1 LTVSTADRSPA
12 AVPSPKLVIPAL
24 GLTQILAWGSTY
36 YLPTVLAK
44 PVAADTGWSLTWVVA
59 GLSLGLLIAGLAA
72 PFVGR
77 KIHDLGGRPV
87 LATSA
92 VLIALGQT
100 TLALSPNLAVFI
112 AGWVVIGCGMS
123 AGLYDAAFSTLGR
136 LYGQAARRHITIL
149 TLFGGLASTACW
161 PLSAFLVEHLG
172 WRGACG
178 VYAAIHL
185 LFTLPVYLLSLTR
198 GPLPDWREEAKPR
211 SGGAHARNRAI
222 FVILAVAIM
231 MGSMLQTVFLVHIL
245 TILQAMGIAFAAAVG
260 FGTLI
265 GPSQVSAR
273 FIEMMI
279 SRYHHPIWTKV
290 ASVTFVALGL
300 ALLWSELPIV
310 PLALILF
317 GAGIGLESIARATLP
332 LALFGAADYAPIMGR
347 LARPSLIAQSVSPS
361 LGAVLIETL
370 GAQSTLAVVAG
381 VALFNV
387 ALTLLLFG
395 LTRARTSPSRH

>member
-1 LTVSTADRSPA
+1 LTTMTAVGARL
-12 AVPSPKLVIPAL
+12 PSPRLIIPAL
-24 GLTQILAWGSTY
+24 GVTQILAWGSTY

-87 LATSA
+87 LAASA
-92 VLIALGQT
+92 VLIALGQA
-100 TLALSPNLAVFI
+100 TLALSPNLGVFI
-112 AGWVVIGCGMS
+112 AGWVVIGFGMS

-136 LYGQAARRHITIL
+136 LYGQAARQHITIL

-161 PLSAFLVEHLG
+161 PLSAFLVEEVG

-185 LFTLPVYLLSLTR
+185 LFTLPVYLLTLTR
-198 GPLPDWREEAKPR
+198 GPLPDWREERKRHSGTAKGR
-211 SGGAHARNRAI
+211 IRAI
-222 FVILAVAIM
+222 FLILAVAIM
-231 MGSMLQTVFLVHIL
+231 VGSMLQTVFLVHIL
-245 TILQAMGIAFAAAVG
+245 TVLQSMGIALAAAVG

-265 GPSQVSAR
+265 GPSQVGAR

-290 ASVTFVALGL
+290 ASVSFVALGL
-300 ALLWSELPIV
+300 ALLWSELPAV
-310 PLALILF
+310 PVALMVF

-347 LARPSLIAQSVSPS
+347 LARPSLIAQAVSPS
-361 LGAVLIETL
+361 IGAFLIEKL
-370 GAQSTLAVVAG
+370 GSESTLTVLVCMAV
-381 VALFNV
+381 FNV
-387 ALTLLLFG
+387 ALTGVLFA
-395 LTRARTSPSRH
+395 LTPNRGARS

>member
-1 LTVSTADRSPA
+1 MTAVGARL
-12 AVPSPKLVIPAL
+12 PSPRLIIPAL
-24 GLTQILAWGSTY
+24 GVTQILAWGSTY

-87 LATSA
+87 LAASA
-92 VLIALGQT
+92 VLIALGQA
-100 TLALSPNLAVFI
+100 TLALSPNLGVFI
-112 AGWVVIGCGMS
+112 AGWVVIGFGMS

-136 LYGQAARRHITIL
+136 LYGQAARQHITIL

-161 PLSAFLVEHLG
+161 PLSAFLVEEVG

-185 LFTLPVYLLSLTR
+185 LFTLPVYLLTLTR
-198 GPLPDWREEAKPR
+198 GPLPDWREERKRHSGTAKGR
-211 SGGAHARNRAI
+211 IRAI
-222 FVILAVAIM
+222 FLILAVAIM
-231 MGSMLQTVFLVHIL
+231 VGSMLQTVFLVHIL
-245 TILQAMGIAFAAAVG
+245 TVLQSMGIALAAAVG

-265 GPSQVSAR
+265 GPSQVGAR

-290 ASVTFVALGL
+290 ASVSFVALGL
-300 ALLWSELPIV
+300 ALLWSELPVV
-310 PLALILF
+310 PVALMVF

-347 LARPSLIAQSVSPS
+347 LARPSLIAQAVSPS
-361 LGAVLIETL
+361 IGAFLIEKL
-370 GAQSTLAVVAG
+370 GSESTLTVLVCMAV
-381 VALFNV
+381 FNV
-387 ALTLLLFG
+387 ALTGVLFA
-395 LTRARTSPSRH
+395 LTPNRGARS